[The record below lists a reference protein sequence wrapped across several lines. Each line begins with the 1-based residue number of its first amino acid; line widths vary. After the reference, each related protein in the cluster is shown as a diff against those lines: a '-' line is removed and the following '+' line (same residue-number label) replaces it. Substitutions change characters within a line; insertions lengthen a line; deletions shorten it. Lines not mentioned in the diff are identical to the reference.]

1 MNKIVLLT
9 AVAFLAGCSS
19 QKVIM
24 TKDSRFD
31 ESKLVKFQYENV
43 QQAFDDFAVDSV
55 LARAADEYNKNYVNL
70 FRYLSEG
77 NDASAQVL
85 FDRCAASDTGFVRK
99 NLSSLMEYYF
109 MRANWRRIGELE
121 RKHGMETSYHEF
133 ARAFASVASEEIH
146 FPLADSASIPILR
159 YNLGDTPIIELL
171 VNGKKKRFL
180 VDTGFSFT
188 AITPETAKDCGIG
201 AVGDSS
207 SLGLVDGNGNYS
219 RNAARLCAIKEL
231 AIGDLRVSNH
241 TAIVTRNANL
251 RIAGVKV
258 TGWVG
263 VLGWNFLQN
272 FRVRIDWRNNRLT
285 LSRSLGYDSTEAPRT
300 LYALS
305 SPFVRLMLSNGRYAN
320 FHFDTGAN
328 RVGLFN
334 GIDTKYSSSKA
345 KYGRSWSFVLVKS
358 GRVKHV
364 EYPNFSMYIN
374 GNLFTLD
381 MVRKEDRM
389 EKLYNISKD
398 GRIGTSLFKG
408 RCLTFDYKS
417 GLFEVE

>member
-1 MNKIVLLT
+1 MRKIVLFT
-9 AVAFLAGCSS
+9 AMVFLAGCSS

-24 TKDSRFD
+24 TKDCQLDASNQIEFH
-31 ESKLVKFQYENV
+31 YENI

-99 NLSSLMEYYF
+99 NLSCLMEYYF
-109 MRANWRRIGELE
+109 KRASWKRIGELE
-121 RKHGMETSYHEF
+121 RRYGMETSYHEL
-133 ARAFASVASEEIH
+133 ARAFASAASEEIH
-146 FPLADSASIPILR
+146 FPLADSVSIPILR
-159 YNLGDTPIIELL
+159 YNLGGTPIVELF
-171 VNGKKKRFL
+171 VNGKKKKFL

-201 AVGDSS
+201 AVDDSS
-207 SLGLVDGNGNYS
+207 NLGLVDANGNYS
-219 RNAARLCAIKEL
+219 RNAARLCIIKEL

-258 TGWVG
+258 TGWDG
-263 VLGWNFLQN
+263 IIGWNFLQN
-272 FRVRIDWRNNRLT
+272 FRVRIDWRRNQFT
-285 LSRSLGYDSTEAPRT
+285 LSPSVGCDSTMKPRI
-300 LYALS
+300 LYSLS
-305 SPFVRLMLSNGRYAN
+305 SPFVRLRLSNGRYAN

-334 GIDTKYSSSKA
+334 SIETKYRSRGKN
-345 KYGRSWSFVLVKS
+345 GRSWSFALVKG
-358 GRVKHV
+358 GRVRHV
-364 EYPNFSMYIN
+364 EYPNFGMFIN
-374 GNLFTLD
+374 GNLFTFD
-381 MVRKEDRM
+381 KVKKMDRM

-398 GRIGTSLFKG
+398 GWIGTSLFKG